1 MRLVARFTGRAGLAQ
16 IITLLARLPACEEV
30 APGWTLTADHV
41 PVHDLTWTT
50 AQLRAR
56 ITPAN
61 GPNASPVLAGV
72 SGS

>member
-1 MRLVARFTGRAGLAQ
+1 
-16 IITLLARLPACEEV
+16 
-30 APGWTLTADHV
+30 
-41 PVHDLTWTT
+41 VHDLTWTT